1 VSLFDRKNNK
11 LALNSNGR
19 GFYEKISTALDMI
32 DDAVLELSEVTG
44 EMKGEIRLLV
54 SANRRIVTAA
64 IERFKMTYPR
74 VSFLI
79 DHIGKEREYDVILS
93 DDLSLCRG
101 YTATPIITEQILL
114 AISSENQL
122 SKLEFVTAG
131 ELEKEESAA
140 KTYILDQVQWYIST
154 GDGNFSFCCKAGHND
169 EHHNHNDV
177 GHFQTFKGGDEFF
190 ADFGAGVYSGPYFGK
205 ERYSFIQAGSHGHS
219 VPIVN
224 GQYQKFG
231 KQYAAKDVSFS
242 DNGMIAD
249 IAGAYDIPELKKL
262 TRSFVFDKSP
272 AIVHIKD
279 EFELSSDGI
288 PVTERFVSWAKPE
301 IEDGKVTLT
310 RNSGKMSLY
319 FDKDIFEASFEEVD
333 SGKGTVYLTDLT
345 VKEPK
350 ANMTFEFEIK

>member
-1 VSLFDRKNNK
+1 MS
-11 LALNSNGR
+11 
-19 GFYEKISTALDMI
+19 
-32 DDAVLELSEVTG
+32 
-44 EMKGEIRLLV
+44 
-54 SANRRIVTAA
+54 
-64 IERFKMTYPR
+64 
-74 VSFLI
+74 
-79 DHIGKEREYDVILS
+79 
-93 DDLSLCRG
+93 LSL
-101 YTATPIITEQILL
+101 TSLL
-114 AISSENQL
+114 KRHYPDLYIPSTTKFGTDIEI
-122 SKLEFVTAG
+122 EGCHRFVTNLRTLTWTAG

-190 ADFGAGVYSGPYFGK
+190 ADFGAGIYSGPYFGK

-231 KQYAAKDVSFS
+231 NQYAAKDVSFS
-242 DNGMIAD
+242 DNGMVAD

-272 AIVHIKD
+272 ACVRLKD

-345 VKEPK
+345 VKETK